1 MMLCAR
7 CSICRAA
14 ISWLPRC
21 LSAVV
26 WNFRAPRMRQIFQRE
41 LFVKSEKRGRH
52 GAVGVCPVR
61 FNSVGDSGNPPV
73 AGEDLN
79 SSAGTG
85 VLRRLYAFLIQYQPA
100 QLSHCNSWHKA
111 SHGHG
116 KDIRDR
122 DGSHNSTNT
131 YDHLYGHDKN
141 QQGHIFTNN
150 GKFQGSA
157 QCFQLRC
164 LSWQELTPEIWL
176 RVLSV
181 LFHRLPREW
190 NP

>member
-1 MMLCAR
+1 MELLGSVQSV
-7 CSICRAA
+7 SIASATAVIRL
-14 ISWLPRC
+14 LPGKILTALRV
-21 LSAVV
+21 L
-26 WNFRAPRMRQIFQRE
+26 
-41 LFVKSEKRGRH
+41 
-52 GAVGVCPVR
+52 
-61 FNSVGDSGNPPV
+61 
-73 AGEDLN
+73 
-79 SSAGTG
+79 G

-100 QLSHCNSWHKA
+100 QLSHCNSRHKA

-164 LSWQELTPEIWL
+164 LSWQEITPEIWL

-190 NP
+190 NL